1 MAKSSADDLELRR
14 ACDTAMEGT
23 KQKVILSIRVAK
35 SRGIWGKS
43 GKIGKGQMAKPRVLA
58 VSTTTRSYPTPKPTI
73 TKPAAPSTTSATT
86 TSSSY
91 PFPNLSPSIA
101 NYHKTSTT
109 CHISTATPAHPT
121 PFAETSTAAP
131 TRSRPTNL
139 RQNAKKNVPYN
150 ATSFHASTSDPVSEP
165 LSFAVA
171 NDDPKWRQ
179 AMAEEY
185 LALLKNRTWSLVLKV
200 PGVNVVEC
208 KWLYK
213 LKRDV
218 AGAISRYKARLG
230 LILCRGLLVNRK
242 LYLGHLPR
250 LNTRLLQMQ
259 WLKSRGFGLSYVNC
273 MFPLTPRQLCAK
285 EKSQQTGAFLNVLKY
300 SNGGVLEGFDN
311 LRSQS
316 VAPPQWTMRNI
327 DDRNRLLLCIL
338 NMSKDILGHLPKVV
352 GIDVVEMALW
362 AKENTP
368 VVSKK
373 RNIQDGPVPAAD
385 VIAESD
391 MKVMVE
397 KELVSQAEEED
408 MEALLGVYVM
418 GIGEAEAFSERLKRE
433 LHALEAANVHA
444 ILESEPLVEEVLQGL
459 EAATIAVDDMDEWLG
474 IFNIKLRHMR
484 EDIESI
490 ETRNNQLEMQSVNN
504 NALIEELDKLLEKLR
519 IPSEYAACL
528 TGGSF
533 DEARMLQNIEACEW
547 LTGALRGLEP
557 PNLDPSFANIR
568 AVREKRAELDKLKTT
583 FVRRASEFLRN
594 YFASLVDFM
603 IGDKTYFSQ
612 RGQLKRP
619 DHADLRFKCRTYAR
633 LLQHLKS
640 LDKNCLGP
648 LRKAY
653 CSSLNLLLRREA
665 REFANELRASTK
677 ASRNPTVWLEGSSGS
692 NQNVNNADTSTVSD
706 AYAKMLTIFIPLLVD
721 ESSFFSH
728 FMCFGVSALAPPG
741 SPTNGDKSNDDD
753 LGIMDIDDNET
764 NTKNISE
771 LGALNESLRDLLD
784 GIQEDFY
791 AVVDWAYKIDPL
803 RCISMHGITERYIS
817 GQKADAAGYV
827 RLLLDALEER
837 ITAQFT
843 RFVDEAC
850 HQIER
855 NERNVRQMGVLS
867 YIPRFATLA
876 TRMEQYI
883 QGQSRDLV
891 DQAYIKFIGVM
902 FATLDKIAQ
911 TDPKYADII
920 LLENYA
926 AFQNSLYDL
935 ANVVPTLAKFYHQAS
950 ESYEQACTRHISVI
964 IYYQFE
970 RLFQFARRIE
980 DLMYT
985 ITPEEIPFQLGLS
998 KMDLRKVVKSSLSG
1012 VDKHI
1017 GAMYKK
1023 LQKNL
1028 TSEELLPSLW
1038 DKCKKEFL
1046 DKYDSFAQLVAKI
1059 YPSETIPSITEMR
1072 DILASM

>member
-1 MAKSSADDLELRR
+1 MAKSSADDVELRR
-14 ACDTAMEGT
+14 ACEAAIEGT
-23 KQKVILSIRVAK
+23 KQEIVVSIRVAK

-43 GKIGKGQMAKPRVLA
+43 SKMGRGHMAKPRVLA
-58 VSTTTRSYPTPKPTI
+58 LSTEIKGRQTT
-73 TKPAAPSTTSATT
+73 A
-86 TSSSY
+86 
-91 PFPNLSPSIA
+91 F
-101 NYHKTSTT
+101 
-109 CHISTATPAHPT
+109 
-121 PFAETSTAAP
+121 
-131 TRSRPTNL
+131 L
-139 RQNAKKNVPYN
+139 R
-150 ATSFHASTSDPVSEP
+150 
-165 LSFAVA
+165 
-171 NDDPKWRQ
+171 
-179 AMAEEY
+179 
-185 LALLKNRTWSLVLKV
+185 VLKYSTG
-200 PGVNVVEC
+200 GVLEPA
-208 KWLYK
+208 KLYK
-213 LKRDV
+213 LKHLSKVEVVTNDPS
-218 AGAISRYKARLG
+218 GCTF
-230 LILCRGLLVNRK
+230 IL
-242 LYLGHLPR
+242 
-250 LNTRLLQMQ
+250 
-259 WLKSRGFGLSYVNC
+259 
-273 MFPLTPRQLCAK
+273 
-285 EKSQQTGAFLNVLKY
+285 
-300 SNGGVLEGFDN
+300 GFDN

-316 VAPPQWTMRNI
+316 VAPPQWTMRNV

-338 NMSKDILGHLPKVV
+338 NTCKDMLGHLPKVV

-368 VVSKK
+368 ATTTKQQGLL
-373 RNIQDGPVPAAD
+373 QDGPAI
-385 VIAESD
+385 IAPVAEGD
-391 MKVMVE
+391 MKVTVE
-397 KELVSQAEEED
+397 RELVSQAEEEED
-408 MEALLGVYVM
+408 MEALLGTYVM

-433 LHALEAANVHA
+433 VQALEAANVHA
-444 ILESEPLVEEVLQGL
+444 ILENEPLINEVLQGL
-459 EAATIAVDDMDEWLG
+459 ESATNCVEDMDEWLG
-474 IFNIKLRHMR
+474 IFNVKLRHMR

-490 ETRNNQLEMQSVNN
+490 ETRNNKLEMQSVNN
-504 NALIEELDKLLEKLR
+504 KSLIEELEKLLESLR

-533 DEARMLQNIEACEW
+533 DEARMIQNIEACEW
-547 LTGALRGLEP
+547 LANALQNLEVP
-557 PNLDPSFANIR
+557 KMDRCYANMR
-568 AVREKRAELDKLKTT
+568 SVREKRAELDKLRNN
-583 FVRRASEFLRN
+583 FVKRASEFLRN

-603 IGDKTYFSQ
+603 ISDKSYFSQ

-619 DHADLRFKCRTYAR
+619 DHADLRYKCRTYAR

-677 ASRNPTVWLEGSSGS
+677 ASRNPTVWLDGSTGS
-692 NQNVNNADTSTVSD
+692 NQSASSADTSTVSE

-721 ESSFFSH
+721 ESSFFAH
-728 FMCFGVSALAPPG
+728 FMCFEVPALVPPG
-741 SPTNGDKSNDDD
+741 GLANGNKTVPKDDDNDDDDD
-753 LGIMDIDDNET
+753 LGIMDIDDNGKDGKKSADLQE
-764 NTKNISE
+764 
-771 LGALNESLRDLLD
+771 LNESLHDLLD

-817 GQKADAAGYV
+817 GQKADAAGFV
-827 RLLLDALEER
+827 RILLDDLESR
-837 ITAQFT
+837 ISSQFS

-855 NERNVRQMGVLS
+855 NERNVRQMGVMS
-867 YIPRFATLA
+867 YIPRFSTLA

-891 DQAYIKFIGVM
+891 DQAYTKFVTVM
-902 FATLDKIAQ
+902 FVTLDKIAQ
-911 TDPKYADII
+911 ADPKYADIL

-935 ANVVPTLAKFYHQAS
+935 ANVVPILAKFYHQAS
-950 ESYEQACTRHISVI
+950 ESYEQACTRFISTI

-1012 VDKHI
+1012 VDKSI
-1017 GAMYKK
+1017 NAMYKR

-1046 DKYDSFAQLVAKI
+1046 DKYDSFAQLVGKI
-1059 YPSETIPSITEMR
+1059 YPTESIPAVSEMR
-1072 DILASM
+1072 DLLASM

>member
-1 MAKSSADDLELRR
+1 MAKSSADDEELRR
-14 ACDTAMEGT
+14 ACEAAIEGT
-23 KQKVILSIRVAK
+23 KQKIVMSIRVAK
-35 SRGIWGKS
+35 SRGVWGKS
-43 GKIGKGQMAKPRVLA
+43 GKLGRQMAKPRVLA
-58 VSTTTRSYPTPKPTI
+58 LSTKAKGQR
-73 TKPAAPSTTSATT
+73 TKA
-86 TSSSY
+86 
-91 PFPNLSPSIA
+91 F
-101 NYHKTSTT
+101 
-109 CHISTATPAHPT
+109 
-121 PFAETSTAAP
+121 
-131 TRSRPTNL
+131 L
-139 RQNAKKNVPYN
+139 R
-150 ATSFHASTSDPVSEP
+150 
-165 LSFAVA
+165 
-171 NDDPKWRQ
+171 
-179 AMAEEY
+179 
-185 LALLKNRTWSLVLKV
+185 VLKYSTG
-200 PGVNVVEC
+200 GVLEPA
-208 KWLYK
+208 KLYK
-213 LKRDV
+213 LK
-218 AGAISRYKARLG
+218 
-230 LILCRGLLVNRK
+230 
-242 LYLGHLPR
+242 HLSKVEVIANDPSGCTFT
-250 LNTRLLQMQ
+250 L
-259 WLKSRGFGLSYVNC
+259 
-273 MFPLTPRQLCAK
+273 
-285 EKSQQTGAFLNVLKY
+285 
-300 SNGGVLEGFDN
+300 GFDN

-338 NMSKDILGHLPKVV
+338 NIVKDVLGRLPKVV

-368 VVSKK
+368 TVSAQ
-373 RNIQDGPVPAAD
+373 RNQQHGPVASS
-385 VIAESD
+385 VTESD
-391 MKVMVE
+391 LKVTVE
-397 KELVSQAEEED
+397 RELVSQAEEED
-408 MEALLGVYVM
+408 MEALLGTYVM

-433 LHALEAANVHA
+433 LLALEAANVHA

-459 EAATIAVDDMDEWLG
+459 EAATNCVDDMDEWLG
-474 IFNIKLRHMR
+474 IFNVKLRHMR

-490 ETRNNQLEMQSVNN
+490 ETRNNKLEMQSVNN
-504 NALIEELDKLLEKLR
+504 KSLIEELDRLLERLR
-519 IPSEYAACL
+519 VPSEYAACL

-533 DEARMLQNIEACEW
+533 DEARMLQNVEACEW
-547 LTGALRGLEP
+547 LTGALRGLEV
-557 PNLDPSFANIR
+557 PNLDPTYAKMR
-568 AVREKRAELDKLKTT
+568 AVREKRAELEKLKST

-603 IGDKTYFSQ
+603 ISDKSYFSQ

-619 DHADLRFKCRTYAR
+619 DHADLRYKCRTYAR

-677 ASRNPTVWLEGSSGS
+677 ASRNPSVWLEGSSGS
-692 NQNVNNADTSTVSD
+692 SHGSNADTSSVSD

-721 ESSFFSH
+721 ESSFFAH
-728 FMCFGVSALAPPG
+728 FMCFEVPALVPPG
-741 SPTNGDKSNDDD
+741 GIANGNRGGPYNDDANDDD
-753 LGIMDIDDNET
+753 LGIMDIDENDSKAG
-764 NTKNISE
+764 KNSAD
-771 LGALNESLRDLLD
+771 LAALNESLQELLN

-803 RCISMHGITERYIS
+803 RCISMHGITERYLS
-817 GQKADAAGYV
+817 GQKADAAGFV
-827 RLLLDALEER
+827 RLLLGDLESR
-837 ITAQFT
+837 ISMQFS

-891 DQAYIKFIGVM
+891 DQAYTKFVSIM
-902 FATLDKIAQ
+902 FVTLEKIAQ
-911 TDPKYADII
+911 TDPKYADIF

-950 ESYEQACTRHISVI
+950 EAYEQACTRHISMI

-970 RLFQFARRIE
+970 RLFQFARKIE

-998 KMDLRKVVKSSLSG
+998 KMDLRKMLKSSLSG
-1012 VDKHI
+1012 VDKSI
-1017 GAMYKK
+1017 AAMYKK

-1059 YPSETIPSITEMR
+1059 YPNETIPSVAEMR
-1072 DILASM
+1072 DLLASM